1 MRLKNHRDAAKL
13 LSFHPRVF
21 CPAAPPRTPRT
32 PRHAAAGARPLP
44 ELRASLRARPQVL
57 GQEPFPSR
65 CCQKA
70 CVFPAQPG
78 GRGECVYHC
87 RQSLE
92 PGFFQS
98 MQPSSLLLDQA
109 KFGLPDS
116 EPDDG
121 CVRDRHRLAAERMR
135 FMLGDSAS
143 IDGHGPA

>member
-1 MRLKNHRDAAKL
+1 MRFENYQDAAKL
-13 LSFHPRVF
+13 FSFPSHVS
-21 CPAAPPRTPRT
+21 CPVPPPRAPSALHCR
-32 PRHAAAGARPLP
+32 AAGARLLL
-44 ELRASLRARPQVL
+44 ESRASLRARPRVL
-57 GQEPFPSR
+57 GQECFQSR

-78 GRGECVYHC
+78 GRGECAYHR

-98 MQPSSLLLDQA
+98 VQPSSLLLDQA

-121 CVRDRHRLAAERMR
+121 RVRDRHRLAAERVR
-135 FMLGDSAS
+135 FMLGDTAA
-143 IDGHGPA
+143 IDGFGPA